1 MLIENLKMALAALIA
16 NKMRSLLTML
26 GIIIGIGSVI
36 LTTSLGD
43 TLRKAFS
50 DIYSNLGVSQ
60 GFIYVNSEESRESDF
75 FSLEDIARYKE
86 LFPDLVYI
94 DAYDSASGEAKT
106 RLGRA
111 KLSLNGVDAGYEQ
124 LQPSIRLLYG
134 RFLNTKDV
142 SEEKTN
148 CVIEDRT
155 ATALFGTENAVGRSF
170 HTSFM
175 KDMREFTVVGVYR
188 QEMSAFEKL
197 IRGVNPNTAHTVY
210 TPWSLFKNEQSSMYM
225 LRFFASPSLGA
236 EALQEFNQEFLSYI
250 ARSKARADT
259 DYVLESAQQQQEQTD
274 QFLSVVSMI
283 VGCIA
288 AISLLVGG
296 IGIMNIMLVSV
307 TERTREIGTRKALGA
322 TTGDIMTQF
331 LIESAVLSAVG
342 GMIGVGFAVGIASLA
357 GLLLDQTVVVRLP
370 IILLAVGFS
379 ALVGIFFG
387 IYPAKKAA
395 TCDPIV
401 ALRYE

>member
-60 GFIYVNSEESRESDF
+60 GSIYVNSEEPRASDY
-75 FSLEDIARYKE
+75 FSLEDVARYRE

-94 DAYDSASGEAKT
+94 DAYDTTSGEAKT
-106 RLGRA
+106 RLGKA
-111 KLSLNGVDAGYEQ
+111 KLSLNGVDTGYDR
-124 LQPSIRLLYG
+124 LQPSIHLLHG
-134 RFLNTKDV
+134 RFLNAKDV
-142 SEEKTN
+142 LEEKTN

-155 ATALFGTENAVGRSF
+155 AAALFGTENAVGRSF
-170 HTSFM
+170 RTGFM

-197 IRGVNPNTAHTVY
+197 IRGVNPNTAHNVY
-210 TPWSLFKNEQSSMYM
+210 APWSLFKNQQSSMYM
-225 LRFFASPSLGA
+225 LRFFASPSLDAA
-236 EALQEFNQEFLSYI
+236 ELQKFNQEFLSYV
-250 ARSKARADT
+250 ARSKARTDAD
-259 DYVLESAQQQQEQTD
+259 YALESAQQQREQVD
-274 QFLSVVSMI
+274 QFLSVVSII

-322 TTGDIMTQF
+322 TTGDILTQF

-342 GMIGVGFAVGIASLA
+342 GMIGVGLAVGIASLA
-357 GLLLDQTVVVRLP
+357 GLLLHQTVVVRLP